1 MQLGFSGGHEPELSC
16 LSPAPSVPRLTQGNP
31 RVSPGGT
38 APHQSCHLHRA
49 PLTPPPPPARA
60 GAALLKQAALHKP
73 GVAWPKVPGL
83 LKGCVCGEPAGAG
96 GELLPV
102 TAGCLL
108 PPVLSSPPLP
118 SEGNKF
124 TSLRFASLC
133 PHRRTG
139 LEGCPF
145 IPSAHKLQASNPHH
159 HHPPPSPLS
168 SPGRPLSPLAGPIF
182 VGRALASP
190 PGRASWG
197 SALPPLFFHTFFHCA
212 PALPGRGREG
222 GGWEGSVWPRV
233 QRAGWHGFGEAW
245 LSEVIQANGSLATGR
260 PQWERRRRNVS
271 TCLINGSKG
280 DSKANRSWE
289 RDTKRKQPFL
299 CSVPF
304 ICHSSL

>member
-60 GAALLKQAALHKP
+60 GAALLKQAALHEP

-96 GELLPV
+96 GKLLPV

-159 HHPPPSPLS
+159 RHPPPSPLS
-168 SPGRPLSPLAGPIF
+168 SPGRPLSPPCRPYF
-182 VGRALASP
+182 C
-190 PGRASWG
+190 RASSRLSPWPG
-197 SALPPLFFHTFFHCA
+197 QLGLRVASLVLPHIFSLCPCA
-212 PALPGRGREG
+212 AGEG
-222 GGWEGSVWPRV
+222 EG
-233 QRAGWHGFGEAW
+233 
-245 LSEVIQANGSLATGR
+245 
-260 PQWERRRRNVS
+260 RRRMGGQR
-271 TCLINGSKG
+271 LAPRPARRMAWFWRGL
-280 DSKANRSWE
+280 A
-289 RDTKRKQPFL
+289 
-299 CSVPF
+299 
-304 ICHSSL
+304 

>member
-1 MQLGFSGGHEPELSC
+1 MQLGFSGGHDPKLSC
-16 LSPAPSVPRLTQGNP
+16 PSPAPSVPGLTQGNP

-38 APHQSCHLHRA
+38 ALHQSCHLHRA
-49 PLTPPPPPARA
+49 PLTTSSTSRCSSAE
-60 GAALLKQAALHKP
+60 KAALHKP

-145 IPSAHKLQASNPHH
+145 VPSAHKLRASNPHHHH

-168 SPGRPLSPLAGPIF
+168 SPGRPLSPPLQ
-182 VGRALASP
+182 AL
-190 PGRASWG
+190 
-197 SALPPLFFHTFFHCA
+197 
-212 PALPGRGREG
+212 
-222 GGWEGSVWPRV
+222 
-233 QRAGWHGFGEAW
+233 
-245 LSEVIQANGSLATGR
+245 
-260 PQWERRRRNVS
+260 
-271 TCLINGSKG
+271 
-280 DSKANRSWE
+280 
-289 RDTKRKQPFL
+289 FL
-299 CSVPF
+299 
-304 ICHSSL
+304 